1 MSGNLA
7 EKVVTASD
15 GILRPSTGKALI
27 VDGKRVSELVLAEIA
42 EKVRALAASGFK
54 PGLAVVLAGDDPASH
69 VYVKAKGKAAESCG
83 FYSVQ
88 HNLPAT
94 VSELEILKLVEEL
107 NSDPSIHGILVQ
119 LPLPKGID
127 STRVLNAISPAK
139 DVDGFH
145 PVNVGLLAIGET
157 VKALVPCT
165 PAGSMVLIERAAAAL
180 RFEIGGCN
188 ALVLGRSNIVGKP
201 MAQLLLAQN
210 ATVTI
215 AHSKS
220 RDLPGL
226 VGKADL
232 LVAAV
237 GRPNM
242 VPGSWIK
249 EGALVIDV
257 GINRIPGEGVDASG
271 KPKTRLVGDVN
282 YEEALARAAA
292 ITPVPGGVGP
302 MTIAML
308 MSNTLKA
315 SLRIPRRADPLTDD
329 TFGGS

>member
-1 MSGNLA
+1 VSGNLA